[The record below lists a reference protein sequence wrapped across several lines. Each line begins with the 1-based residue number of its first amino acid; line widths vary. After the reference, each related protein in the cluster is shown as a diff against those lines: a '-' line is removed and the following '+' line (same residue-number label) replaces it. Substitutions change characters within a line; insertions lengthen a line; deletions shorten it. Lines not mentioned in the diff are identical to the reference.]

1 MKMFRIIACAL
12 GMSLPAMFL
21 PGALVLGSLAVA
33 ATTSEAQAQRA
44 RAPSDIQ
51 KQFDEFI
58 AKFRVALKANDAD
71 AVTGMTRFPFYW
83 DAMRDAAH
91 FRQNLYAKIFTP
103 KIRNCL
109 ARTRSYYDRA
119 QNGDD
124 NFTLICGEDLFL
136 FTRTPAGFLFAE
148 IGTVGG

>member
-1 MKMFRIIACAL
+1 MKMFRSISRI
-12 GMSLPAMFL
+12 
-21 PGALVLGSLAVA
+21 PGAFFLRIFLLAFL
-33 ATTSEAQAQRA
+33 ATGISMSAAQAQNA
-44 RAPSDIQ
+44 RAPADIQ

-58 AKFRVALKANDAD
+58 GKFRVALKANDAD

-83 DAMRDAAH
+83 DEMRDAAH
-91 FRQNLYAKIFTP
+91 FRQNLYAKIFPP

-119 QNGDD
+119 QDGADI
-124 NFTLICGEDLFL
+124 FTLICGEDLFL

-148 IGTVGG
+148 VGTKGG